1 MEIIYTDVHIEV
13 NVEEEVNVITEVSVE
28 EENNVH
34 TCPYMYF
41 I

>member
-1 MEIIYTDVHIEV
+1 MEIIYTNVHIEV
-13 NVEEEVNVITEVSVE
+13 NVEEEVNVITEFSVE